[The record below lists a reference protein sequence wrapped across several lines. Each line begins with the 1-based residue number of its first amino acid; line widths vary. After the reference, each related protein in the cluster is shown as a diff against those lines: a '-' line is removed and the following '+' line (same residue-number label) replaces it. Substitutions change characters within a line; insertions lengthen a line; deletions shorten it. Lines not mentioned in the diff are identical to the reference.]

1 MLLWIGFSV
10 LTAVVVAALVR
21 PLLREQGNA
30 LAPAEADMAVYRD
43 QLAEI
48 EADRGRGL
56 IGAVEA
62 EAARAEVARRLLAR
76 ESAGQAPVAQRSAEA
91 ALPES
96 AVFSGVKMAMATLV
110 PLASIGLYL
119 VLGSPNLP
127 SSHYEA
133 RLKTPAEQSS
143 VDELVAKVEARLREN
158 PEDGPGW
165 DVLAPVYL
173 MQERYGE
180 AANAFARAIQ
190 LMGESPKRLGGLGE
204 AHVLAGNGIV
214 NDVARLA
221 YQRLRTLEPLRMEPR
236 FWLALA
242 KEQDGKFDLAAA
254 DYEALLA
261 EAAPTSPWK
270 ATVEMRLKAVTEQRG
285 KPGSLAEAPP
295 SLAMPVPVAAA
306 GGAESGRGPNADDM
320 AAAAQMTPEQRT
332 AMIQGMVDG
341 LAAKLKINGSD
352 LAGWLQL
359 VRAYTVMG
367 RKEDAVSALAAAR
380 RNFGGD
386 SASLGQLDGLAKSLG
401 LGS

>member
-21 PLLREQGNA
+21 PLLREHGNA

-62 EAARAEVARRLLAR
+62 DAARSEVARRLLAR
-76 ESAGQAPVAQRSAEA
+76 ESAGQAPVAQRSVEA

-96 AVFSGVKMAMATLV
+96 AVFSGVKVALATLV

-190 LMGESPKRLGGLGE
+190 LLGESPKRLGGLGE

-214 NDVARLA
+214 NDIARLA
-221 YQRLRTLEPLRMEPR
+221 YQRLRTLEPERMEPR

-254 DYEALLA
+254 DYEALLS

-270 ATVEMRLKAVTEQRG
+270 ATVEMRLKAVMEQRG
-285 KPGSLAEAPP
+285 KPGSLAEVPP
-295 SLAMPVPVAAA
+295 SLAVPAPAA
-306 GGAESGRGPNADDM
+306 GGVESSGRGPNADDL

-386 SASLGQLDGLAKSLG
+386 SASMGQLDGLAKSLG

>member
-21 PLLREQGNA
+21 PLMREHGNA

-76 ESAGQAPVAQRSAEA
+76 ESAGHASVAQGSIEA
-91 ALPES
+91 APPES
-96 AVFSGVKMAMATLV
+96 AVFSGVGIAMATLV
-110 PLASIGLYL
+110 PLASVALYL

-143 VDELVAKVEARLREN
+143 VAELVAKVEARLREN

-221 YQRLRTLEPLRMEPR
+221 YQRLRTLEPERMEPR

-254 DYEALLA
+254 DYEALLS
-261 EAAPTSPWK
+261 EATPTSPWK
-270 ATVEMRLKAVTEQRG
+270 ATVEMRLKAVMEQRG
-285 KPGSLAEAPP
+285 KPGSVAEALP
-295 SLAMPVPVAAA
+295 SMAVPAPAA
-306 GGAESGRGPNADDM
+306 GGAESSGRGPNADDI

-341 LAAKLKINGSD
+341 LAAKLKINGRD

-386 SASLGQLDGLAKSLG
+386 SASMGQLDGLAKSLG